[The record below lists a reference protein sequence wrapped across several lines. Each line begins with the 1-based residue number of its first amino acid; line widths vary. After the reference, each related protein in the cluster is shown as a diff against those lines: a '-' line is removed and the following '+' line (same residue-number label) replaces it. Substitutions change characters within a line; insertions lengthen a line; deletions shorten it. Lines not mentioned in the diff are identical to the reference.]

1 MLTVLRIITQEAAL
15 RYLRN
20 KLRLAQVLVA
30 LLTTLACAIP
40 DLRGVHGYRSGEVA
54 IFEPAERQ
62 VTQENATLIARTLE
76 DAEEF
81 FGDGAPAGRIKGV
94 RLALTDGSYL
104 LRGAQSWTQSRRLA
118 CAHLP
123 TGPPTA

>member
-1 MLTVLRIITQEAAL
+1 MLTPLRTTAVEAAL

-40 DLRGVHGYRSGEVA
+40 DLRGVHGYRFGEVE
-54 IFEPAERQ
+54 ILEPAERQ
-62 VTQENATLIARTLE
+62 ATQESAAPIARTIE
-76 DAEEF
+76 DVEEF
-81 FGDGAPAGRIKGV
+81 FWDGAPDARISGV
-94 RLALTDGSYL
+94 RLALSDGSH
-104 LRGAQSWTQSRRLA
+104 LRRCAQSWTHSRRLG
-118 CAHLP
+118 CAHPP